1 MKYKEIKD
9 IAFKVLSSYYNI
21 NYINSTNLDKHTLLF
36 ENDNLKLR
44 VVPHKKY
51 NYLSYSK
58 KDKQNI
64 TSLLPLSD
72 YMFEKCLFTGEIIV
86 TEKTFIRQDQIEAL

>member
-58 KDKQNI
+58 KDKENI

-72 YMFEKCLFTGEIIV
+72 YMFEKCLSIWFTNNFSVKIDGV
-86 TEKTFIRQDQIEAL
+86 LLPWKY